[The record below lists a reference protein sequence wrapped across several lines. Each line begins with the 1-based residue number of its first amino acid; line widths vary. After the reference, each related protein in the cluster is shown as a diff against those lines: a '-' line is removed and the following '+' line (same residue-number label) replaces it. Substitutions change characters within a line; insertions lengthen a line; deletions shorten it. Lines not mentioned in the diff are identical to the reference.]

1 MQNEKDCGILTV
13 KVIEK
18 AKGQE
23 MVIYFDTET
32 TGLCPGRIIQLSY
45 IKESEN
51 EAIGK
56 NFYFAVD
63 YIEPSAQ
70 AVHGISVEKLKELS
84 GGKTFSDYAD
94 EIEEDFKA
102 SSLVVAHNFSFDLS
116 FMLAEFRG
124 IDTSFRYN
132 ESFDTMK
139 YFTHVLKLPRKSG
152 KGYKYPKLTE
162 LTEFAEVYPYD
173 VSRAV
178 KNLFGEGSLS
188 FHNACFDASA
198 MYLTV
203 NSMRN
208 KLADLNEFF
217 AAKLKS

>member
-1 MQNEKDCGILTV
+1 
-13 KVIEK
+13 
-18 AKGQE
+18 
-23 MVIYFDTET
+23 
-32 TGLCPGRIIQLSY
+32 
-45 IKESEN
+45 
-51 EAIGK
+51 
-56 NFYFAVD
+56 
-63 YIEPSAQ
+63 
-70 AVHGISVEKLKELS
+70 
-84 GGKTFSDYAD
+84 
-94 EIEEDFKA
+94 
-102 SSLVVAHNFSFDLS
+102 
-116 FMLAEFRG
+116 MLAEFRG

-217 AAKLKS
+217 AAKIKS